1 MELNTGLSPVEKQP
15 FWKDPKPPYMMI
27 GSGEKSRMFPQGT
40 VDALLVIG
48 SLNKSQ
54 LEIFMYFREMVRHNY
69 KMDREMIKPDRNLNE
84 VDLRVSNIDG
94 MKRLMQRNNNIK
106 VLTEKGIVKKGKNKR
121 YMVNPY
127 ILIPSRN
134 FKWHAATWM
143 HYKFID
149 EDKGINLE
157 MVLTSMNLSLD
168 ESIKQMMHDL

>member
-1 MELNTGLSPVEKQP
+1 
-15 FWKDPKPPYMMI
+15 MI
-27 GSGEKSRMFPQGT
+27 
-40 VDALLVIG
+40 
-48 SLNKSQ
+48 N
-54 LEIFMYFREMVRHNY
+54 
-69 KMDREMIKPDRNLNE
+69 
-84 VDLRVSNIDG
+84 NIDG

-168 ESIKQMMHDL
+168 ESIKQMMHNL